1 MTEGEERIET
11 DVQESDPSGNG
22 PQGLTGDLGISSER
36 TGPSGA
42 APATG
47 GVQGTGSHGSAAE
60 GTYGVSDTARAD
72 GPEMDDTQQEATQA
86 WRDEQPAAATGIDRT
101 VGEENSAEVP
111 DQDFDAGKN
120 PGHSHG

>member
-1 MTEGEERIET
+1 MTAGEERIET

-36 TGPSGA
+36 TGPFGA
-42 APATG
+42 APATA

-60 GTYGVSDTARAD
+60 GTYGVSDTSRSD
-72 GPEMDDTQQEATQA
+72 GPERDDGTA
-86 WRDEQPAAATGIDRT
+86 
-101 VGEENSAEVP
+101 GEENPAEVP

-120 PGHSHG
+120 PGHSHS

>member
-22 PQGLTGDLGISSER
+22 PLGLTGDLGISSER
-36 TGPSGA
+36 TGPAGT
-42 APATG
+42 APVTG

-72 GPEMDDTQQEATQA
+72 IGDVDGTV
-86 WRDEQPAAATGIDRT
+86 DRT
-101 VGEENSAEVP
+101 VGEENPAEVP
-111 DQDFDAGKN
+111 SQDFEADEN

>member
-36 TGPSGA
+36 TGGPGDK
-42 APATG
+42 AT
-47 GVQGTGSHGSAAE
+47 
-60 GTYGVSDTARAD
+60 GTYGVSDTSRAEVGDVD
-72 GPEMDDTQQEATQA
+72 GNV
-86 WRDEQPAAATGIDRT
+86 DRT
-101 VGEENSAEVP
+101 AGEENPAEVP
-111 DQDFDAGKN
+111 EHGFDADRN